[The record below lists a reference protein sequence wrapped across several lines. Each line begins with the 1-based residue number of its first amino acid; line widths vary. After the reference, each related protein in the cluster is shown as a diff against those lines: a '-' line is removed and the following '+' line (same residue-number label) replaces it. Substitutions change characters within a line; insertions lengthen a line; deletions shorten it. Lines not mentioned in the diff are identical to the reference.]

1 MSLKSYIP
9 MPKVTVKADTFLKKR
24 VLGANDLTDAEKLF
38 MSKGSSFSITEFA
51 PDRNQ
56 HLLLKL
62 ASPMTAKDGITKLQT
77 VCAYDPHIQVEGE
90 EATQIVKL
98 NVAYASQLGNQEIV
112 RDGQVWYDWRQ
123 CNTTSNTMLANFL
136 LKGEL
141 TNKAKEQGL
150 PEPESIYMRIVAKY
164 GDTTDHDAQT
174 KALNELGVESYFS
187 YTVSSKDVLLS
198 LKAGIPVIAGFAYKF
213 SGHICVI
220 AGHDPAKKIWL
231 VHDPYGT
238 RHGASDNYDIG
249 IGGAFDPYTYDTMQR
264 IFWDQGGEAGWG
276 RIVTSIK
283 GKPTGLPTG
292 L

>member
-1 MSLKSYIP
+1 
-9 MPKVTVKADTFLKKR
+9 MPKATVEANTFLKKR
-24 VLGANDLTDAEKLF
+24 VLGSSDLTDSEKILVT
-38 MSKGSSFSITEFA
+38 KGSTFYVTEFS

-56 HLLLKL
+56 HLFLKL
-62 ASPMTAKDGITKLQT
+62 ASPMTAKDGKTKLEA
-77 VCAYDPHIQVEGE
+77 VYAYDPHIQVEGE
-90 EATQIVKL
+90 EAFQPVKL
-98 NVAYASQLGNQEIV
+98 NVPYASQLGNEEIV
-112 RDGQVWYDWRQ
+112 RAGQIWYDWRQ
-123 CNTTSNTMLANFL
+123 CNTTSNTMLANYL

-150 PEPESIYMRIVAKY
+150 PEPESTYMRLVAKY

-174 KALNELGVESYFS
+174 RALKELGIESYFS
-187 YTVSSKDVLLS
+187 YTLSSKDVLLS
-198 LKAGIPVIAGFAYKF
+198 LKANIPVVAGFAYKYD
-213 SGHICVI
+213 GHICIIV
-220 AGHDPAKKIWL
+220 GHDPAKKVWL
-231 VHDPYGT
+231 VHDPYGI

-276 RIVTSIK
+276 RVVTSIK